1 MKLACMMEFPPE
13 ILTRAKELIPILS
26 AKLKV
31 THKFLSCHVK
41 NEELNKK
48 KKRWMMITLV
58 YSRWM

>member
-1 MKLACMMEFPPE
+1 MEFPPE

-31 THKFLSCHVK
+31 THKYFSCHVK

-48 KKRWMMITLV
+48 KKKMDDDYFTLFAGCKNV
-58 YSRWM
+58 I